1 MRLLFSMVALAM
13 GVFLATV
20 PANAHHAFAAEFDA
34 DKPISLVGTVTKL
47 EWVNPHIWIHMDV
60 KGPDGKVVTWRFEG
74 GAPNAL
80 YRRGWTKNSLK
91 VGDEIT
97 ANGYLA
103 KDGTPTA
110 NARSVVMPTGKE
122 FGAGSSIGNAAR
134 GGEGGR

>member
-1 MRLLFSMVALAM
+1 MRILFSVVALSV
-13 GVFLATV
+13 GVFLAMV

-34 DKPISLVGTVTKL
+34 DKPITLVGTVTKL
-47 EWVNPHIWIHMDV
+47 EWVNPHIWIHMNV
-60 KGPDGKVVTWRFEG
+60 KSPDGKVVAWRFEG

-97 ANGYLA
+97 ANGFLA

-110 NARSVVMPTGKE
+110 NARSVVMPNGKE
-122 FGAGSSIGNAAR
+122 FGAGSSAGNAPP
-134 GGEGGR
+134 GGEGAR